1 MKLND
6 LNYVND
12 KIDVDK
18 YIEYREN
25 VKKEMKE
32 PDWLGDFSKDD
43 ILYMLDNNSKI
54 WMYFKDEE
62 FICSMMLIPS
72 TKKDLDKFGID
83 LDFNE
88 VVDYGPMFVNPK
100 YVGNSLQYQMLKE
113 LDEYS
118 SNKGYKYAIS
128 TVHPNNIYSINNL
141 IKDGFELVGYRI
153 FTRGER
159 NIYYKK
165 L

>member
-118 SNKGYKYAIS
+118 SNRGYKYAIS

>member
-88 VVDYGPMFVNPK
+88 VVDYGPMFVNSK

-118 SNKGYKYAIS
+118 SNRGYKYAIS

-141 IKDGFELVGYRI
+141 IKDGFELVGNRI

>member
-141 IKDGFELVGYRI
+141 IKDGFELVGNRI

>member
-25 VKKEMKE
+25 VKKAMKE

-88 VVDYGPMFVNPK
+88 VVDYGPMFVNSK

-141 IKDGFELVGYRI
+141 IKDGFELVGNRI

>member
-72 TKKDLDKFGID
+72 TKKDLNKFGID

-141 IKDGFELVGYRI
+141 IKDGFELVGNRI

>member
-88 VVDYGPMFVNPK
+88 VVDYGPMFVNSK

-118 SNKGYKYAIS
+118 SNRGYKYAIS

-141 IKDGFELVGYRI
+141 IRDGFELVGNRI

>member
-88 VVDYGPMFVNPK
+88 VVDYGPMFVNSK

-141 IKDGFELVGYRI
+141 IKDGFELVGNRI

>member
-43 ILYMLDNNSKI
+43 ILYMLENNSKI

-128 TVHPNNIYSINNL
+128 TVHPDNIYSINNL
-141 IKDGFELVGYRI
+141 IRDGFELVGYRI

>member
-54 WMYFKDEE
+54 WIYFKDEE

>member
-54 WMYFKDEE
+54 WMYFKDEK

-72 TKKDLDKFGID
+72 TKKDIDKFGID

-141 IKDGFELVGYRI
+141 IRDGFELVGYRI

>member
-88 VVDYGPMFVNPK
+88 VVDYGPMFVNSK

-141 IKDGFELVGYRI
+141 IRDGFELVGNRI

>member
-25 VKKEMKE
+25 LKKEMKE

-141 IKDGFELVGYRI
+141 IRDGFELVGYRI

>member
-141 IKDGFELVGYRI
+141 IRDGFELVGYRI

>member
-72 TKKDLDKFGID
+72 TKKNLDKFGID

-118 SNKGYKYAIS
+118 SNKGYKHAIS

-141 IKDGFELVGYRI
+141 IRDGFELVGNRI

>member
-141 IKDGFELVGYRI
+141 IRDEFELVGYRI

>member
-25 VKKEMKE
+25 VKKAMKE

-54 WMYFKDEE
+54 WMYFKDKE

>member
-25 VKKEMKE
+25 VKKTMKE

-54 WMYFKDEE
+54 WIYFKDEE

-88 VVDYGPMFVNPK
+88 VVDYGPMFVNSK

>member
-43 ILYMLDNNSKI
+43 ILYMLDNSSKI

-88 VVDYGPMFVNPK
+88 VVDYGPMFVNSK

-141 IKDGFELVGYRI
+141 IRDGFELVGNRI

>member
-88 VVDYGPMFVNPK
+88 VVDYGPMFVNSK

-118 SNKGYKYAIS
+118 SNRGYKYAIS

-141 IKDGFELVGYRI
+141 IRDGFELVGYRI

>member
-141 IKDGFELVGYRI
+141 IRDGFELVGNRI

>member
-54 WMYFKDEE
+54 WIYFKDEE

-88 VVDYGPMFVNPK
+88 VVDYGPMFVNSK

-141 IKDGFELVGYRI
+141 IRDGFELVGYRI

>member
-54 WMYFKDEE
+54 WIYSKDEE

-141 IKDGFELVGYRI
+141 IRDGFELVGYRI

>member
-88 VVDYGPMFVNPK
+88 VVDYGPMFVNSK

-141 IKDGFELVGYRI
+141 IRDGFELVGYRI

>member
-25 VKKEMKE
+25 VKREMKE

-54 WMYFKDEE
+54 WIYFKDEE

-88 VVDYGPMFVNPK
+88 VVDYGPMFVNSK

>member
-88 VVDYGPMFVNPK
+88 VVDYGPMFVNSK

>member
-62 FICSMMLIPS
+62 FICSMVLIPS

-118 SNKGYKYAIS
+118 CNKGYKYAIS